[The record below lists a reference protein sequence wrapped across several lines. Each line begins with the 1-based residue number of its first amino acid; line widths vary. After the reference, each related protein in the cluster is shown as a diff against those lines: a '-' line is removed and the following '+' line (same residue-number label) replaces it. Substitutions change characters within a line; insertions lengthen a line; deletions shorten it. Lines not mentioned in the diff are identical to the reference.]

1 MRSAGIKQ
9 VVVLR
14 QTAWLVPR
22 RWLLSRGEMLRIIDK
37 FLLALWLSH
46 ARRGLE
52 CNSNRRHLAR
62 GTQSLLHLLLELLS
76 GLENVFTCC
85 LLERFYLS
93 IICTNNNNLNHLISF
108 SVCLTFSVYWII
120 ATSNLQACVCVLK
133 HIHWLDDLLVSQLN
147 GTGIWNQQRNT
158 LWTAFGPCCRGQ
170 ASEPQVKTEVWIIVE
185 AARYFV

>member
-1 MRSAGIKQ
+1 
-9 VVVLR
+9 
-14 QTAWLVPR
+14 
-22 RWLLSRGEMLRIIDK
+22 MLRIIDK

-93 IICTNNNNLNHLISF
+93 FICINNNDVNHFISF
-108 SVCLTFSVYWII
+108 FLCLAVSVY
-120 ATSNLQACVCVLK
+120 
-133 HIHWLDDLLVSQLN
+133 
-147 GTGIWNQQRNT
+147 
-158 LWTAFGPCCRGQ
+158 
-170 ASEPQVKTEVWIIVE
+170 
-185 AARYFV
+185 